1 MTPSLISIFTFL
13 LSIGTASGIFIHDTK
28 LDKATATFLT
38 APTVQY
44 DLSGK
49 PVITNDTHPH
59 AERTSFSQAMRSY
72 QTSTPGIQP
81 RSEDRR
87 HLLQKYAPKG
97 HHAFDNYNL
106 PLV

>member
-1 MTPSLISIFTFL
+1 MTPSLISILTFL

-38 APTVQY
+38 APVAQY
-44 DLSGK
+44 DTSGK
-49 PVITNDTHPH
+49 AIVSNDTHPH
-59 AERTSFSQAMRSY
+59 TERTSFSQAMRAY
-72 QTSTPGIQP
+72 QTSTPGMQP
-81 RSEDRR
+81 RSDERK

-106 PLV
+106 PLE